1 MFDAAFFDA
10 PLDRSGTNSL
20 KWDIMGPGGPGGIPL
35 WVADMDFRCPPAISE
50 ALVARAAHPNYGYT
64 TVDQELLQAFC
75 QFWARRHRVK
85 TLPEEIMLLP
95 SVVSGLRLCV
105 EEFTSPGDGVIILT
119 PVYGPFYRA
128 VKDAE
133 RNLLEVPLLRDAS
146 GRYSM
151 DLNAVEQHLKAGAR
165 LMLLCSPH
173 NPVSRLWSREELEA
187 LTGLLARY
195 DCALAADEIHA
206 DFVYAPGDFTSMRLL
221 ENDAFPLVQLTAA
234 SKTFNVAGL
243 QTALAVCRSKEVC
256 EHMQANASRRG
267 IEAGNVFGQVAS
279 KAAFLHG
286 DTWLDGLMVYLDKS
300 RDLLRDLLQQ
310 LLPEA
315 VLTPIEATYLAWV
328 DLQAYGHSTA
338 EIIERCRKE
347 QVMTTEGTVFNATSG
362 EGHMRIN
369 FGCPRTQ
376 LQEGIERFARA
387 IKQ

>member
-10 PLDRSGTNSL
+10 PLDRLGTNSL
-20 KWDIMGPGGPGGIPL
+20 KWDIMGSGASRGIPL
-35 WVADMDFRCPPAISE
+35 WVADMDFRCSPAITE

-64 TVDQELLQAFC
+64 MVDPELLQGFC
-75 QFWARRHRVK
+75 QFWARRHQVQ

-105 EEFTSPGDGVIILT
+105 EEFTSPGDGVIIQT
-119 PVYGPFYRA
+119 PVYGPFFRA
-128 VKDAE
+128 VEEAG
-133 RNLLEVPLLRDAS
+133 RNILEAPLQRDATE
-146 GRYSM
+146 RYHM
-151 DLNAVEQHLKAGAR
+151 DLDMVETHLKAGAR

-173 NPVSRLWSREELEA
+173 NPISRLWSREELEA
-187 LTGLLARY
+187 LTVLLARY
-195 DCALAADEIHA
+195 NCALAADEIHA
-206 DFVYAPGDFTSMRLL
+206 DFVYAPGVFTSMRQL
-221 ENDAFPLVQLTAA
+221 ESDAFPLVQLTAA

-243 QTALAVCRSKEVC
+243 QTALAVCSDKSTRD
-256 EHMQANASRRG
+256 HMRTTASRMG

-286 DTWLDGLMVYLDKS
+286 DTWLDGLMAYLDKS
-300 RDLLRDLLQQ
+300 RVLLRDQLNQ

-315 VLTPIEATYLAWV
+315 VLSPIEATYLAWV
-328 DLQAYGHSTA
+328 DLRAYGLSTA
-338 EIIERCRKE
+338 QIIDRCQKE
-347 QVMTTEGTVFNATSG
+347 QVMTTEGTFFSTVSG

-376 LQEGIERFARA
+376 LEEGVARFARA